1 MPLTRR
7 VKGTSR
13 ATAAVRET
21 LEEEESSRKVQDP
34 ENGGCFDSSC
44 DIMGNRAT
52 ALLSAV
58 IFLKMSDQRRCL
70 NVCVVG

>member
-13 ATAAVRET
+13 APAAVRDT
-21 LEEEESSRKVQDP
+21 LEEVESSRYVQDP
-34 ENGGCFDSSC
+34 ETGGCFDCSC